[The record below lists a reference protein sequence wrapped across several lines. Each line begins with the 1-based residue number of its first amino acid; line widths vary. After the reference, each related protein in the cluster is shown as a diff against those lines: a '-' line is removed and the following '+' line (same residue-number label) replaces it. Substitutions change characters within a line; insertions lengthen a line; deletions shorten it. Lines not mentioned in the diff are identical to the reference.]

1 MFRGLLKNPAFILGA
16 SLFMLTLLIALFAP
30 LFMNVD
36 TQTRVG
42 LAYTPPSS
50 EHWLGTDHMGIDM
63 VSMLVAGLRSSLH
76 VGFLAGTVA
85 TIVGTLIGV
94 YSCRLGRRCGSPRL
108 REDASLAGLK
118 GPRWRHRPRCARA
131 GRIRRRPGRGERL
144 RGGHAPASSAG
155 LWRSGT

>member
-16 SLFMLTLLIALFAP
+16 SLFLITLVIALFAP

-94 YSCRLGRRCGSPRL
+94 Y
-108 REDASLAGLK
+108 
-118 GPRWRHRPRCARA
+118 
-131 GRIRRRPGRGERL
+131 
-144 RGGHAPASSAG
+144 GG
-155 LWRSGT
+155 